1 MSKMMDECFRARMEA
16 EYGRFPLQE
25 FREQFVKQFAE
36 HGFVLIQGSTY
47 FFDKRPP
54 SVMSVEYKCGFLFS
68 QERFINIAVGLFRR
82 WGFNV
87 ERQEH
92 KGWGG
97 MDLPAYYVT
106 IPYDYLRNRMSSEAV
121 GRMHTRD
128 RSIIHANTPEGRE
141 HKERHERLLE
151 I

>member
-1 MSKMMDECFRARMEA
+1 MSKMMDECFRARMETLH
-16 EYGRFPLQE
+16 GRFPLQE

-36 HGFVLIQGSTY
+36 NGLVLIQGKAYDCFGDGMTA
-47 FFDKRPP
+47 DRAR
-54 SVMSVEYKCGFLFS
+54 GFIFS
-68 QERFINIAVGLFRR
+68 EERFIGMAVGLCRR

-87 ERQEH
+87 ERKETLDDFCG
-92 KGWGG
+92 KMTG
-97 MDLPAYYVT
+97 YNVT
-106 IPYDYLRNRMSSEAV
+106 IPTDYLRRRMSSEAV

-141 HKERHERLLE
+141 HKERRERLLE